1 MRILVT
7 NDDGIHAP
15 GLVVLEKIAAKLSK
29 DVWVVAPEL
38 ENSGAGHSLTLSLPL
53 RLRQVNKRKFAV
65 RGTPTDCVIV
75 GVNEVLKDKKPD
87 LILSG
92 VNRGSNLGEDVTY
105 SGTVAAAME
114 GTLVDVPSIALS
126 QKLTPGHPVKWATAE
141 QHAPRVIKKLLK
153 AGWPKG
159 VLININFPDVKHDAV
174 KGVKVV
180 RQGQRDM
187 TEVHLDARVDARD
200 VPYYW
205 IGFRRDNQK
214 FKPGTDLRAVDE
226 GMISVTPL
234 ALDLTHHASLK
245 SLAKTLR

>member
-1 MRILVT
+1 
-7 NDDGIHAP
+7 
-15 GLVVLEKIAAKLSK
+15 VLEKIAAKLSK

-153 AGWPKG
+153 AGWPRG
-159 VLININFPDVKHDAV
+159 VLININFPDVMHDAV

-180 RQGQRDM
+180 RQGQRDL

>member
-1 MRILVT
+1 
-7 NDDGIHAP
+7 
-15 GLVVLEKIAAKLSK
+15 VVLEKIAAKLSK

-159 VLININFPDVKHDAV
+159 VLININFPDVMHDAV

-180 RQGQRDM
+180 RQGQRDL